1 MKTDVNHSET
11 SNVVAMIHESVDI
24 GPDTSIGHGTTI
36 WHLTQ
41 VREDAVIGEL
51 CNLGRAVYIGPGVV
65 VGDNCKIQNFAL
77 IYEPAR
83 LGTGVFVGPAA
94 VLTND
99 LYPRA
104 VNLDGSP
111 KGAEDW
117 QSVGVVVEDGASIG
131 ARAVCVAPVTIGRW
145 AMVGAGSVVIRD
157 VPDHAL
163 VVGNPARQIGWVCRC
178 GARLKE
184 GPHSLECE
192 VCGTRYNKDS
202 SGVSE
207 SRHEN

>member
-1 MKTDVNHSET
+1 MKTGVNHLGT

-24 GPDTSIGHGTTI
+24 GPNTSIGHGTTI

-41 VREDAVIGEL
+41 VREGAVIGEF
-51 CNLGRAVYIGPGVV
+51 CNLGRAVYVGPGVV

-111 KGAEDW
+111 KGAKDW
-117 QSVGVVVEDGASIG
+117 QSVGVVVKDGASIG
-131 ARAVCVAPVTIGRW
+131 ARAICVAPVTIGQW

-157 VPDHAL
+157 IPDHAL
-163 VVGNPARQIGWVCRC
+163 VVGNPAHQIGWVCRC
-178 GARLKE
+178 GRRLAVEDRFWSCIVCSRNYLESE
-184 GPHSLECE
+184 GGLL
-192 VCGTRYNKDS
+192 DS
-202 SGVSE
+202 
-207 SRHEN
+207 RQ